1 MNNRIPDERFPMSVI
16 DVAEKRA
23 VLFDARGCRNWSNE
37 FGEDWDSWE
46 STYKWIVEE
55 TLFLHTGEPHYWTL
69 MEERQHVL
77 SLITDTPTVK
87 RLSDAA
93 AVEWFVNNGIELPVE
108 LRQFHEVAVFK
119 PGPAADPQVNAKH
132 ATSAVSSITPQWDS
146 ETQEQPSDDLSAPAT
161 TPVTPPHSTKPVV
174 DGGLAKYQDPLTPL
188 GKRILKVLWN
198 HQYAVPF
205 QTLREQA
212 WEGNDVSESAI
223 ERRLQDIDKR
233 WAEAEL
239 HDIDLEI
246 SPATTSVKLV
256 KPLPKTGDKKGD
268 N

>member
-1 MNNRIPDERFPMSVI
+1 MTEFPMNAFRCQSLTLQ
-16 DVAEKRA
+16 KRGP
-23 VLFDARGCRNWSNE
+23 FCSTHRGCRNWSNE

-161 TPVTPPHSTKPVV
+161 TPVTPPHSTKHVDDPRGELPRRIVDVLPYQQCKVV
-174 DGGLAKYQDPLTPL
+174 QF
-188 GKRILKVLWN
+188 LWR
-198 HQYAVPF
+198 QATSVSIT
-205 QTLREQA
+205 TLRDACWRNKVEF
-212 WEGNDVSESAI
+212 ETVRTTVRRVVNTLCSNDITNVKIVFSETKDAVQLI
-223 ERRLQDIDKR
+223 VE
-233 WAEAEL
+233 
-239 HDIDLEI
+239 
-246 SPATTSVKLV
+246 
-256 KPLPKTGDKKGD
+256 
-268 N
+268 